1 MNRLF
6 PSFPGP
12 GFSSKRGAQCSAFD
26 MEMIFHSH
34 ANKTKGCALCLILK
48 LRVLELGS
56 GLFHLRND
64 LVYLMTDDTII
75 KRVK

>member
-48 LRVLELGS
+48 LRVFGTWKWPISFRKRSSLI
-56 GLFHLRND
+56 ND
-64 LVYLMTDDTII
+64 
-75 KRVK
+75 R